1 MTKNKPSTNKEI
13 HQNSGKRKRRIYSW
27 ELETEQ
33 NIPNKHFKADTDRVK
48 EEPGKFLESHID
60 IKHESSNKDPLE
72 GKHKVFLTRAIISK
86 STTNKS
92 Y

>member
-33 NIPNKHFKADTDRVK
+33 NIPNKHSEADTDRVK
-48 EEPGKFLESHID
+48 EEPG
-60 IKHESSNKDPLE
+60 KDPLE

-86 STTNKS
+86 STTNKCH
-92 Y
+92 

>member
-48 EEPGKFLESHID
+48 EEPEKFLDDLID
-60 IKHESSNKDPLE
+60 IKHESSNRDTLE
-72 GKHKVFLTRAIISK
+72 GIHKVFLTRAIISK